1 MTPPRRILVVGATG
15 SIGRHVVQ
23 QALDDHIIATNLT
36 GSIQLIRAALPHLR
50 AQGGGRIIQLS
61 TYGGQVAF
69 AGNSLYHATNAP
81 ALLPMLA
88 ELRVARRGPGRP
100 RTRPVLLRADRAYSA
115 RRHRDHLRRR
125 GIKAVIPEPADQAGH
140 RRRRGSAGG
149 RPASY
154 DRVEYRARNVIERGI
169 NLIKQWRA
177 LASRY
182 DKHAL
187 TYRGGLTLAAVLA
200 WTR

>member
-1 MTPPRRILVVGATG
+1 LLVDGSGRPLVILVSPG
-15 SIGRHVVQ
+15 
-23 QALDDHIIATNLT
+23 QAGD
-36 GSIQLIRAALPHLR
+36 
-50 AQGGGRIIQLS
+50 
-61 TYGGQVAF
+61 
-69 AGNSLYHATNAP
+69 AP

-88 ELRVARRGPGRP
+88 ELRIARRGLGRP

-140 RRRRGSAGG
+140 RRRRGSTGG
-149 RPASY
+149 RPVSY
-154 DRVEYRARNVIERGI
+154 DRIEYRGRNVIERGI

-187 TYRGGLTLAAVLA
+187 TYRGGLTLAAVLT